1 MLLGQALLYLEPTS
15 FIIKCEDVSILG
27 IRLGKE
33 EIISNKHDNRL
44 VGNVLNTEVWR
55 ITAKDNKV
63 VFHV

>member
-1 MLLGQALLYLEPTS
+1 MCLGQALLYLEPKS

-33 EIISNKHDNRL
+33 EIISNRFDNRL
-44 VGNVLNTEVWR
+44 VGDILNTEVFR
-55 ITAKDNKV
+55 ISAKDDKV